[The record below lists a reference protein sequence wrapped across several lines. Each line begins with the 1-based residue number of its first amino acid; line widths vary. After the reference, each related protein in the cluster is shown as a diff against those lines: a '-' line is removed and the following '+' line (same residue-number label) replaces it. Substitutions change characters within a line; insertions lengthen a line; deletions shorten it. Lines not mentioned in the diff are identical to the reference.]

1 MILVS
6 SVNTTKSLGFAGP
19 WENTFCVRY
28 KQFELKLVYYKQ
40 FELKMYLKIHKPMLG
55 VVSCL
60 NKDLE

>member
-28 KQFELKLVYYKQ
+28 KQFELK
-40 FELKMYLKIHKPMLG
+40 MYLKIHKPMLG